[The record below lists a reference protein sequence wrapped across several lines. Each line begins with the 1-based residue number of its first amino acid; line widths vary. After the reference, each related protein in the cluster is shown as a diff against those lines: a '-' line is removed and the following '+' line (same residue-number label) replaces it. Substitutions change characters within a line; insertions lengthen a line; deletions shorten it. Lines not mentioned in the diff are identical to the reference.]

1 MQDNLGNGVPHSTD
15 NTLLYYSM
23 STTVGED
30 NEEEGKASLS
40 HSVDVMNQ
48 SGGEEGD
55 AYCNISN
62 KISKTKYR

>member
-1 MQDNLGNGVPHSTD
+1 
-15 NTLLYYSM
+15 M

-30 NEEEGKASLS
+30 NEEEGEAFHIS
-40 HSVDVMNQ
+40 HSVYVMNQ